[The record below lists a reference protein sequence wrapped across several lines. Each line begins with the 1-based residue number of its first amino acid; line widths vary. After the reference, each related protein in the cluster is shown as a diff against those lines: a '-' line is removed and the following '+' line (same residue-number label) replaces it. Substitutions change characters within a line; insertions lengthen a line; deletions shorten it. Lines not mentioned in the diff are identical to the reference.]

1 MISASLAIMETQESE
16 TDEDI
21 PVLPICDKK
30 TIIRENHPDI
40 LFVSTLDGTLT
51 ALDAKNGGKT
61 LWSVG
66 TGPGSMLS
74 STISQVELT
83 SNAQFVRLI
92 PSLAGGLYKFDGEV
106 IEPVPLNAEDLLRT
120 SFKFADNTVM
130 TGGKESRVYGIE
142 VKTGKIR
149 YECTMAGCFSP
160 TGEALSSK
168 ETDLE
173 DIVIVKRETQVVRAI
188 EPRTGSEKW
197 NFSVSTHHL
206 TFQPGLEDVC
216 NNTDEEEIIFDDFE
230 ELKAVVPEG
239 IICQVDKD
247 RPEIVKWKQTL
258 NSPIVHAWRLERGQ
272 LIPIN
277 LFSNSHLPNPATT
290 ESPIDVGSKND
301 PSLYIGSYKQQLYVQ
316 ESDWHLNR
324 KIHAEAN
331 GQLDNWP
338 KLAWKPYLIS
348 ADSRTT
354 IINHGTQPS
363 QTELPMLTYDPS
375 TAESTALAV
384 KYQGGNAEY
393 PYDSGL
399 YFYPEEANL
408 EYNLIEDMRN
418 NITGAKKGSESK
430 VNTADESKKEEE
442 EGVLEEIANPVE
454 PEMPSEAI
462 QIVFVSMWYWW
473 QEIVL
478 ISLVTAAVMNLL
490 ITRPYIQGMREGFRR
505 RIDQITRGRPVLVVE
520 RRVEVPYEVQVE
532 VPVPKTPDTGS
543 SEMTNLNFSRSA
555 STNSGSNGPFVSRY
569 LTDYE
574 PVQCLGAGGF
584 GVVFESKN
592 KLDEIHYAVKRVRLP
607 SHEEAKKKV
616 MREVK
621 CLAKLDQRNIVRY
634 YSTWLEYPPQGWQED
649 VDKVLKEEGKFF
661 KTEDAPDSLSMYDE
675 PSCTSGVSQ
684 STNNPLKPFD
694 NPPRSSTDLSKNY
707 NDQDEDSFRVVFEVP
722 SEDEEVS
729 DSESD
734 GGIVFKDDTP
744 DPQIL
749 QKPAPSRSISIV
761 SMTNSKF
768 WKEISE
774 EVEEETDDPDCQDA
788 LVWDNKN
795 HKPPSVYLYIV
806 MQLCQ
811 KESLRTWLRNNSG
824 PRNRLQ
830 CLSMFNEICTGVEY
844 VHNQDVIHRD
854 LKPSNI
860 FFANDGTIKL
870 GDFGL
875 ATAGNNPED
884 LSDIQSVN
892 NDDYLGDNYEENE
905 KHTEEVGTEL
915 YMSPEQLA
923 KKPYNN
929 KVDIYSLG
937 LILYELLVPF
947 STQME
952 RIHTLT
958 KLRQLEFPAKFK
970 ETPEYSLVKTML
982 DHDPSERPE
991 STAILDM
998 EFLSQAVIEYENQ
1011 TNAGAMG
1018 DVGGLYSSAASQ
1030 RQRRKHL
1037 SSGGSNHSS
1046 Q

>member
-1 MISASLAIMETQESE
+1 M
-16 TDEDI
+16 
-21 PVLPICDKK
+21 
-30 TIIRENHPDI
+30 
-40 LFVSTLDGTLT
+40 G
-51 ALDAKNGGKT
+51 
-61 LWSVG
+61 
-66 TGPGSMLS
+66 
-74 STISQVELT
+74 
-83 SNAQFVRLI
+83 
-92 PSLAGGLYKFDGEV
+92 
-106 IEPVPLNAEDLLRT
+106 
-120 SFKFADNTVM
+120 
-130 TGGKESRVYGIE
+130 
-142 VKTGKIR
+142 
-149 YECTMAGCFSP
+149 
-160 TGEALSSK
+160 
-168 ETDLE
+168 
-173 DIVIVKRETQVVRAI
+173 
-188 EPRTGSEKW
+188 
-197 NFSVSTHHL
+197 
-206 TFQPGLEDVC
+206 
-216 NNTDEEEIIFDDFE
+216 
-230 ELKAVVPEG
+230 
-239 IICQVDKD
+239 
-247 RPEIVKWKQTL
+247 
-258 NSPIVHAWRLERGQ
+258 
-272 LIPIN
+272 
-277 LFSNSHLPNPATT
+277 
-290 ESPIDVGSKND
+290 
-301 PSLYIGSYKQQLYVQ
+301 
-316 ESDWHLNR
+316 
-324 KIHAEAN
+324 
-331 GQLDNWP
+331 
-338 KLAWKPYLIS
+338 
-348 ADSRTT
+348 
-354 IINHGTQPS
+354 
-363 QTELPMLTYDPS
+363 
-375 TAESTALAV
+375 
-384 KYQGGNAEY
+384 
-393 PYDSGL
+393 
-399 YFYPEEANL
+399 
-408 EYNLIEDMRN
+408 
-418 NITGAKKGSESK
+418 
-430 VNTADESKKEEE
+430 
-442 EGVLEEIANPVE
+442 
-454 PEMPSEAI
+454 
-462 QIVFVSMWYWW
+462 
-473 QEIVL
+473 
-478 ISLVTAAVMNLL
+478 
-490 ITRPYIQGMREGFRR
+490 
-505 RIDQITRGRPVLVVE
+505 
-520 RRVEVPYEVQVE
+520 
-532 VPVPKTPDTGS
+532 
-543 SEMTNLNFSRSA
+543 
-555 STNSGSNGPFVSRY
+555 
-569 LTDYE
+569 
-574 PVQCLGAGGF
+574 
-584 GVVFESKN
+584 
-592 KLDEIHYAVKRVRLP
+592 
-607 SHEEAKKKV
+607 
-616 MREVK
+616 
-621 CLAKLDQRNIVRY
+621 
-634 YSTWLEYPPQGWQED
+634 
-649 VDKVLKEEGKFF
+649 
-661 KTEDAPDSLSMYDE
+661 
-675 PSCTSGVSQ
+675 
-684 STNNPLKPFD
+684 NNPLKPFD
-694 NPPRSSTDLSKNY
+694 NPTRSSTDLSKNY

-734 GGIVFKDDTP
+734 GGIVFKDDTH

-774 EVEEETDDPDCQDA
+774 EVEEETDEPDCQDA